1 MTPEMMESG
10 FHVHFMP
17 SYLTIWAG
25 TDRARYISEVIQVM
39 MMKRLAGWALLNAV
53 RQNGH
58 VVLLPNVH
66 ECDLNGQTD
75 APYYV
80 SGTSIGAPIIA
91 AWGARTV
98 NIQFSPSISCATVD
112 IGIKVKRKTA
122 MDYPVFE
129 DDERLVHEFLH
140 AARILAGTARSA
152 EKIDADKNSTI
163 YRRYETK
170 EEFYATL
177 VANIYTSEKGKT
189 VLRQSYVGYTNAMSE
204 QEMDSDRFLNSD
216 KAIVPLI
223 EKFCN
228 ERPTGLGLSIAN
240 SPAKFNPIRAYY
252 LKKAEADRV
261 LKEKATAPG
270 R

>member
-1 MTPEMMESG
+1 MCLKSGAHAMTPEMMESG

-17 SYLTIWAG
+17 SLLTISAG
-25 TDRARYISEVIQVM
+25 SDRARYISEVIQAFVM

-53 RQNGH
+53 RQNGR

-91 AWGARTV
+91 PWGARTV

-140 AARILAGTARSA
+140 AARILAGTTRAA
-152 EKIDADKNSTI
+152 EKKNADKKRTI
-163 YRRYETK
+163 YRRYEKK
-170 EEFYATL
+170 EEVYSTM
-177 VANIYTSEKGKT
+177 VANNYTTEKRKNIIQ
-189 VLRQSYVGYTNAMSE
+189 QSYV
-204 QEMDSDRFLNSD
+204 
-216 KAIVPLI
+216 
-223 EKFCN
+223 
-228 ERPTGLGLSIAN
+228 
-240 SPAKFNPIRAYY
+240 
-252 LKKAEADRV
+252 
-261 LKEKATAPG
+261 
-270 R
+270 